1 MTSPT
6 TAGRREWLGLC
17 LPVSACL
24 LVSMDM
30 SVLFYAVPFIAE
42 DLKPSNTQLLW
53 IMDSYGFLLAGLLL
67 PMGSLGDRI
76 GRRRLLLIGAAAF
89 GAASVCSAYAT
100 TPGTLIAARAL
111 LGMAGATLAPST
123 LALIR
128 NMFRDEK
135 ERGSAIALWTAGF
148 ALGAMF
154 GPLVAG
160 VLLENFWWGSVFL
173 INLPVMALLLVLGP
187 ALLPEYRSGRKEAF
201 DYTGAVLSLAAVLLV
216 VYGTKQL
223 AEGERDTVLALGC
236 VLLGL
241 LVGVLFLYRQHRISA
256 PLVDLTLFR
265 KAGFNAAMAVAAA
278 LQFAMLGM
286 TMLTSQYLQLGLGV
300 GPLTAALWRLPA
312 IATLLLG
319 LVAGGILARRTSPA
333 VVVATGLA
341 LSAAG
346 LAVMTSVPSGSGLAL
361 IVTGGSVVTAGCGMV
376 VPLATTLA
384 LGAAPP
390 ERAGAASGLS
400 ETSSELGG
408 AFGIA
413 ALGGPGPAH
422 DQGRA
427 ARVTDQRT
435 TPRQT
440 GAAPTS
446 LVTGSMVR
454 NWPKA
459 STWPTSRVKR
469 RIGWVAMIRA
479 NNRIVSRRAR
489 DRGAVPATSDAHM
502 RRANQDPSGC
512 SPPAH
517 THSFAPSGT
526 KSSVCSAS
534 AAASSSNSPRP
545 SLTAVA
551 SRRGPGKGIL
561 PGLRMP
567 RAVSDP
573 AYGPQKPQELRTYP
587 SLPGTAESATVTV
600 PERSLWAR
608 ASMP

>member
-1 MTSPT
+1 M
-6 TAGRREWLGLC
+6 
-17 LPVSACL
+17 
-24 LVSMDM
+24 
-30 SVLFYAVPFIAE
+30 PFIAE

-67 PMGSLGDRI
+67 TMGSLGDRI

-111 LGMAGATLAPST
+111 LGVAGATLAPST

-187 ALLPEYRSGRKEAF
+187 ALLPEYRSGRKEPF
-201 DYTGAVLSLAAVLLV
+201 DYAGAVLSLAAVLLV

-241 LVGVLFLYRQHRISA
+241 LVGVLFLYRQHRISV

-265 KAGFNAAMAVAAA
+265 NAGFNAAMAVAAA

-286 TMLTSQYLQLGLGV
+286 TMLTSQYLQLGLSV

-319 LVAGGILARRTSPA
+319 LVAGGILVRRTSPA
-333 VVVATGLA
+333 AVVATGLA

-413 ALGGPGPAH
+413 ALGSVT
-422 DQGRA
+422 A
-427 ARVTDQRT
+427 AVYT
-435 TPRQT
+435 RQMDDGVAGGGGAGVVEGVRDT
-440 GAAPTS
+440 LAEALNVAAGLPGAAGVRLREQAIEAFTDGMRAS
-446 LVTGSMVR
+446 FLGGALVL
-454 NWPKA
+454 A
-459 STWPTSRVKR
+459 A
-469 RIGWVAMIRA
+469 VA
-479 NNRIVSRRAR
+479 VL
-489 DRGAVPATSDAHM
+489 GAVLLRRPFPNVSSGQSPADTPELVD
-502 RRANQDPSGC
+502 G
-512 SPPAH
+512 
-517 THSFAPSGT
+517 
-526 KSSVCSAS
+526 KSVDS
-534 AAASSSNSPRP
+534 
-545 SLTAVA
+545 
-551 SRRGPGKGIL
+551 
-561 PGLRMP
+561 
-567 RAVSDP
+567 
-573 AYGPQKPQELRTYP
+573 
-587 SLPGTAESATVTV
+587 
-600 PERSLWAR
+600 
-608 ASMP
+608 